1 MHCAKSNRRRSFGFI
16 AMTIA
21 GLVASGCGISL
32 NHVALPLAPQD
43 APKAWQPLL
52 DCSKELGFRNLD
64 MTKDANT
71 PRVVVYTTDNDMMEI
86 DYKTREGHFEM
97 ELEIWAKTSDD
108 DREKIFAKMRSQG
121 DQIWACAQQKMNARP
136 VASAPPAAS
145 ATPPP

>member
-1 MHCAKSNRRRSFGFI
+1 MRCSKSIRQNQLGMFGLAFV
-16 AMTIA
+16 
-21 GLVASGCGISL
+21 GLLAAGCGISL

-64 MTKDANT
+64 MTKDKTT

-86 DYKTREGHFEM
+86 DYQPREGRFEM
-97 ELEIWAKTSDD
+97 ELEIWAKVSDA
-108 DREKIFAKMRSQG
+108 DREKIFAKMRTQG
-121 DQIWACAQQKMNARP
+121 DQIWSCAQERMY
-136 VASAPPAAS
+136 APPAA